1 MLAVPKKILVVDDEP
16 DIVKLAKIKLVSE
29 GFDVVVAYN
38 GEEALEKVSSENPD
52 LIILDV
58 MMPKMDGWEVARRL
72 KSSDATKAIPIM
84 MLTARGLGEEP
95 EERLAEVDEYFAKP
109 FSPREL
115 ARVVRGLLERGS

>member
-1 MLAVPKKILVVDDEP
+1 VPKKILVVDDEP
-16 DIVKLAKIKLVSE
+16 HIVRLAKIKLVSE
-29 GFDVVVAYN
+29 GFDVVEAYN
-38 GEEALEKVSSENPD
+38 GEEALEKVSLENPD

-72 KSSDATKAIPIM
+72 RSSRATRDIPIM

-95 EERLAEVDEYFAKP
+95 EERLAKVDEYFAKP

-115 ARVVRGLLERGS
+115 ARVVRNLLE

>member
-1 MLAVPKKILVVDDEP
+1 MPKKILVVDDEP

-29 GFDVVVAYN
+29 GFDVVEAYN

-84 MLTARGLGEEP
+84 MLTAKGLGEEP
-95 EERLAEVDEYFAKP
+95 EERLVEVDEYFAKP

-115 ARVVRGLLERGS
+115 ARVVRGLLEQGS